1 MVVLGSPSERAPKGF
16 AGVAIG
22 WALAIVN
29 IVMIPI
35 DGASVNPARSFG
47 PAIVQGGVALSQLWV
62 FIVAPLIGGA
72 LAAIIWQIFKKNDNP
87 IPERNIS

>member
-1 MVVLGSPSERAPKGF
+1 MVVLGSTSERAPKGF

-47 PAIVQGGVALSQLWV
+47 PAIFQGGVALSQLWV